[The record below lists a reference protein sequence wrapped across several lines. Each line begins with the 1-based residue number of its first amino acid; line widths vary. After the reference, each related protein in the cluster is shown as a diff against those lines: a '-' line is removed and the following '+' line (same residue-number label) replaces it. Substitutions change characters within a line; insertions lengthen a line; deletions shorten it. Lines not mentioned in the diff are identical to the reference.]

1 MNSARIALTLLAAAA
16 LLGGCGGGGGIGSS
30 SGSGGTVTASGSN
43 VQSIQV
49 NLGPT
54 GNYVNGVFT
63 SVTICTPGSTSEC
76 STIDN
81 VLVDTGSYGL
91 RLLASQV
98 GAPLTAR
105 TSGSG
110 LLGEC
115 VLYADNT
122 YTWGPV
128 VTADVYLGSEVA
140 SSLPVNLIGS
150 TSSFTASAPSA
161 CWNDDAAGTPTA
173 DDSVETLGANGI
185 LGVGTFG
192 PDCGSLC
199 AESAGNNYYFSCS
212 GSSCSGVEVAE
223 ASQVQNPVP
232 YFSTD
237 NNGVIVELPSIPAS
251 GQATASGALVYG
263 IGTESNNSLGSALV
277 IYANDEGEFT
287 TSFNST
293 SYPGSFI
300 DSGSNAL
307 YFNDSSLTQC
317 SNDAGFYCPS
327 STQTFSA
334 SMTGANGGV
343 ADLSFS
349 VANLNDLNGGY
360 AAFDDIAGTTGGL
373 ISSSFDWGLPFFY
386 GRDVFVGID
395 GKTADGDSGPF
406 YAF

>member
-1 MNSARIALTLLAAAA
+1 MKTARIVLAVLAAAT
-16 LLGGCGGGGGIGSS
+16 LLGGCGGTIGGSSSSS
-30 SGSGGTVTASGSN
+30 SGSTVTVSGSN
-43 VQSIQV
+43 VQSISV

-76 STIDN
+76 NTIDN

-91 RLLASQV
+91 RLLSSQV
-98 GAPLTAR
+98 SASLTAQ

-110 LLGEC
+110 SLGEC

-128 VTADVYLGSEVA
+128 VKADVYLGSEVA

-161 CWNDDAAGTPTA
+161 CWNGDSAGTPTD
-173 DDSVETLGANGI
+173 DDSVDTLGANGI

-192 PDCGSLC
+192 PDCGSYC
-199 AESAGNNYYFSCS
+199 ADTTDNDYYFSCS
-212 GSSCSGVEVAE
+212 GSNCSSVEVAE
-223 ASQVQNPVP
+223 ASQMQNPVP

-251 GQATASGALVYG
+251 GEATATGALVYG

-277 IYANDEGEFT
+277 IYANDEGEFS
-287 TSFNST
+287 TSFNGG
-293 SYPGSFI
+293 SYPESFI

-307 YFNDSSLTQC
+307 YFNDSSLPDC
-317 SNDAGFYCPS
+317 SDDEDFYCPS

-349 VANLNDLNGGY
+349 VADLDALNGSY
-360 AAFDDIAGTTGGL
+360 AAFDDIAGSAGDL
-373 ISSSFDWGLPFFY
+373 IDTSFDWGLPFFY
-386 GRDVFVGID
+386 GKDVFIGID